1 MKRLHLHISV
11 DNLEESRKFYT
22 AIFGVEPTK
31 VKDDY
36 IQWLVDEPAVN
47 MAIST
52 QKDKKSG
59 LNHLGIQVDS
69 DEALTEIEDRL
80 LAANI
85 SGEKQEEAVCC
96 YAESKKYWVEDPS
109 GVIWENYHTM
119 KQVETFG
126 GDDLTGGSGCCTP
139 TFSKNGQWS
148 AGGSC

>member
-1 MKRLHLHISV
+1 MKRLHIHITV
-11 DNLEESRKFYT
+11 ENLEESRNFYT
-22 AIFGVEPTK
+22 AIFGMEPTK
-31 VKDDY
+31 VKDGY

-52 QKDKKSG
+52 QKEKKLG

-69 DEALTEIEDRL
+69 DEALAEIEDRL
-80 LAANI
+80 LAAKI
-85 SGEKQEEAVCC
+85 EGEKQEEAVCC

-126 GDDLTGGSGCCTP
+126 GDAFTGGSGCCTP